1 MLLFTALSASVGT
14 VTAQAKDKCI
24 LRVKISTIGSVKTLA
39 FTPEGT
45 YATDNGKTL
54 KKGVVCTVKIEG
66 STAVLYQEGKEVC
79 RGSNGYFR
87 LYKTDA
93 GLKYNPTGTDF
104 AIIWGIWYLRSPA
117 AICWLLTM
125 WIWKHILWALLWAR

>member
-1 MLLFTALSASVGT
+1 MKSKIAAVLAIMLLFTALSASVGT

-66 STAVLYQEGKEVC
+66 STTVLYQEGKEVC

-87 LYKTDA
+87 LY
-93 GLKYNPTGTDF
+93 
-104 AIIWGIWYLRSPA
+104 
-117 AICWLLTM
+117 
-125 WIWKHILWALLWAR
+125 